1 MLIRNPFP
9 RTSNATG
16 LRVVCIAPPR
26 FLATRNAAPQ
36 TDRRDRSGE
45 IVGGN
50 KNTRQGEFFKAI
62 INRKPREAAEDM
74 QGSATIFAGDCV
86 ESMRR
91 MDADSIHCAVTSPPY
106 WGLRDYGA
114 DGQIG
119 LERTAG
125 DYLARMVEVFR
136 EVRRVLRPSATLW
149 LNIGDTYRDGQLCG
163 IPWRLAFALQEDGW
177 RLRQEIIWS
186 KPSPM
191 PSSVRDR
198 CTTAHES
205 VFMLTKSRRYFYDAK
220 AIGEPYAEGIGRDRL
235 ACPKAAVARGSSE
248 GTRMRSAFYARG
260 WRNRR
265 SVWTIASQNY
275 RGAHFAV
282 MPAPLVE
289 PCILAGTNA
298 AGCCGEC
305 GTPFDCKCGAARVPC
320 TVFDPFAGSG
330 TTLAVAIANGR
341 SAIGCELNRD
351 YIALAEARIEE
362 ARRNAAPRPPA
373 AIA

>member
-1 MLIRNPFP
+1 MQPVSTLI
-9 RTSNATG
+9 
-16 LRVVCIAPPR
+16 
-26 FLATRNAAPQ
+26 
-36 TDRRDRSGE
+36 
-45 IVGGN
+45 
-50 KNTRQGEFFKAI
+50 
-62 INRKPREAAEDM
+62 
-74 QGSATIFAGDCV
+74 AGDCV
-86 ESMRR
+86 AGMQTIS
-91 MDADSIHCAVTSPPY
+91 AGGVHCVVTSPPY

-114 DGQIG
+114 DGQLG
-119 LERTAG
+119 QERTAA

-136 EVRRVLRPSATLW
+136 AVRRVLRDDGTLW
-149 LNIGDTYRDGQLCG
+149 LNIGDTYRAGQVCG
-163 IPWRLAFALQEDGW
+163 IPWRLAFALQDDGW
-177 RLRQEIIWS
+177 RLRQEIIWH

-205 VFMLTKSRRYFYDAK
+205 LFMLTKSRRYFYDAK
-220 AIGEPYAEGIGRDRL
+220 AIGEPYANGIGRDRL
-235 ACPKAAVARGSSE
+235 ACPKAAIARGSSE
-248 GTRMRSAFYARG
+248 GGRMRSAFYARG

-305 GTPFDCKCGAARVPC
+305 GSLVACQCGADRIPC
-320 TVFDPFAGSG
+320 TVLDPFAGSG

-351 YIALAEARIEE
+351 YIALARERIDAVTRIAARTE
-362 ARRNAAPRPPA
+362 
-373 AIA
+373 

>member
-1 MLIRNPFP
+1 
-9 RTSNATG
+9 
-16 LRVVCIAPPR
+16 
-26 FLATRNAAPQ
+26 
-36 TDRRDRSGE
+36 
-45 IVGGN
+45 
-50 KNTRQGEFFKAI
+50 
-62 INRKPREAAEDM
+62 M
-74 QGSATIFAGDCV
+74 QAFARMIAGDCV
-86 ESMRR
+86 ESMRG
-91 MDADSIHCAVTSPPY
+91 MDAASCHSVVTSPPY
-106 WGLRDYGA
+106 WGLRDYGHA
-114 DGQIG
+114 GQIG
-119 LERTAG
+119 LERSAA
-125 DYLARMVEVFR
+125 DYVSRMVEVFA
-136 EVRRVLRPSATLW
+136 EVRRVLREDGTLW
-149 LNIGDTYRDGQLCG
+149 LNLGDSYHRGQLAG
-163 IPWRLAFALQEDGW
+163 IPWRVAFALQESGW
-177 RLRQEIIWS
+177 RLRQEIIWH

-220 AIGEPYAEGIGRDRL
+220 AIGEPYSEGIGRDRL
-235 ACPKAAVARGSSE
+235 ACPKAAKARGSSE

-341 SAIGCELNRD
+341 SAIGCELNHD
-351 YIALAEARIEE
+351 YIALAETRIAEAMRSARTIE
-362 ARRNAAPRPPA
+362 ARATA
-373 AIA
+373 